1 MSVSVASC
9 SVSQL
14 FSKEAITSS
23 SGQKITGKITIPEY
37 QRPYC
42 WQDQQLAKLLADI
55 KAHTKSAAQLPYYLG
70 SLIIHQNGEA
80 LNLIDGQQR
89 VTTLALLGYLNGQ
102 LPAVDLRFE
111 SPTSQQQIKHN
122 LAWLKQRLRDW
133 AEDINFDR
141 LQLTLV
147 ITESEDD
154 AYRFFETQN
163 TGGVRLSGPDIIKAH
178 HLRAVTNLQQGTVA
192 KQWESLGDLN
202 TVVLALLKGRYWQNI
217 LLRELPSH
225 RQPKQV
231 RECIVS
237 ELADNTRDGTSDV
250 AYGRI
255 KHLVAQDGCFQLL
268 SQQGYE
274 VRQPLNA
281 GVNTVSYLA
290 YFQQLYNRY
299 WESLDLPHLAGYVTF
314 CKWLKNLEGCGYL
327 EELYQTCLLLYLSHF
342 GEDQLEIAAKKLFRV
357 VYSRRVSNQK
367 SVRENSIYAFVRD
380 YPVLD
385 WIVLSYTPEQCFTFL
400 DQFEL
405 EINPSNIDKNSVKR
419 RFMEKVREQFAL
431 AVKSVTNSD
440 AFGVELTSKIAKLGR
455 DA

>member
-14 FSKEAITSS
+14 FSQRPLICS
-23 SGQKITGKITIPEY
+23 SGKAIAGQLTIPEY

-42 WQDQQLAKLLADI
+42 WRDNQLAKLLADI
-55 KAHTKSAAQLPYYLG
+55 KAHTKSAAKLPYYLG
-70 SLIIHQNGEA
+70 SLIIHQNGGA

-89 VTTLALLGYLNGQ
+89 VTTLALLGFLNGQ
-102 LPAVDLRFE
+102 LPDINLRFE

-122 LAWLKQRLRDW
+122 LAWLKQHL
-133 AEDINFDR
+133 AEWSECIDFDR

-178 HLRAVTNLQQGTVA
+178 HLRAVDKPQQGQTA
-192 KQWESLGDLN
+192 KRWESLGDLN

-217 LLRELPSH
+217 SPRELPSH
-225 RQPKQV
+225 RHPKLV

-237 ELADNTRDGTSDV
+237 ELAENTCSDTRDI
-250 AYGRI
+250 AYGRVKQI
-255 KHLVAQDGCFQLL
+255 AAQNGAYQLL

-290 YFQQLYNRY
+290 YFQHLHQRY
-299 WESLDLPHLAGYVTF
+299 WVSLELPHLTEYVVF
-314 CKWLKNLEGCGYL
+314 CQWLKNLEGCGYL
-327 EELYQTCLLLYLSHF
+327 AELYQACLLVYLSHF
-342 GEDQLEIAAKKLFRV
+342 GEEQLEIAAKKLFRV

-367 SVRENSIYAFVRD
+367 SVRENSIYAFIRET
-380 YPVLD
+380 PVLD
-385 WIVLSYTPEQCFTFL
+385 WIALSYTPEQCFDFL
-400 DQFEL
+400 DGFVL
-405 EINPSNIDKNSVKR
+405 RVDPSNTNKNSLKK
-419 RFMEKVREQFAL
+419 RFMDRVREQFSLGAD
-431 AVKSVTNSD
+431 STTSSD
-440 AFGVELTSKIAKLGR
+440 MFAAALTSRIQKLGGEK
-455 DA
+455 